1 MSDEIRT
8 KRLLMR
14 RWRDEDRPLFAAMNA
29 DPVVMEHFPAPLT
42 REESDAFVDR
52 IENHFAE
59 HGYGL
64 WVLEDDTG
72 FLGFTGLNWAT
83 FDAPFNP
90 SLEVGWRLKRD
101 AWGKGYATEAAI
113 ESVRRGLAI
122 EPRITSFTA
131 LTNQRS
137 WRVMERIGM
146 RRDSEFDHPRVPE
159 GHPVRPHVLYVADRQ
174 TWSPHS
180 VFA

>member
-1 MSDEIRT
+1 MTSQIRT
-8 KRLLMR
+8 ARLLMR
-14 RWRDEDRPLFAAMNA
+14 PWRDEDREPFAEMNA
-29 DPVVMEHFPAPLT
+29 DPVVMEHFPAPLA

-52 IENHFAE
+52 IEAHFAE

-64 WVLEDDTG
+64 WVIEDDTG

-101 AWGKGYATEAAI
+101 AWGKGYASEAATAALA
-113 ESVRRGLAI
+113 RGF
-122 EPRITSFTA
+122 EEQERITSFTS
-131 LTNQRS
+131 LTNERS
-137 WRVMERIGM
+137 WRVMERIGL
-146 RRDSEFDHPRVPE
+146 RRDSEFEHPRVPE
-159 GHPVRPHVLYVADRQ
+159 GSPIRQHVLYVADRQ

-180 VFA
+180 ILA

>member
-1 MSDEIRT
+1 VTEEIRT
-8 KRLLMR
+8 ARLLMR
-14 RWRDEDRPLFAAMNA
+14 PWRDEDREPFAAMNA

-52 IENHFAE
+52 IETHFTT

-64 WVLEDDTG
+64 WVLEDETG

-90 SLEVGWRLKRD
+90 SLEVGWRLKRE
-101 AWGKGYATEAAI
+101 AWGKGYATEAAT
-113 ESVRRGLAI
+113 EALRRGLQV

-131 LTNQRS
+131 LVNGRS

-146 RRDSEFDHPRVPE
+146 RRDIGFDHPRVPD
-159 GHPVRPHVLYVADRQ
+159 GHPVRPHILYVADRD
-174 TWSPHS
+174 TWAPPTR
-180 VFA
+180 